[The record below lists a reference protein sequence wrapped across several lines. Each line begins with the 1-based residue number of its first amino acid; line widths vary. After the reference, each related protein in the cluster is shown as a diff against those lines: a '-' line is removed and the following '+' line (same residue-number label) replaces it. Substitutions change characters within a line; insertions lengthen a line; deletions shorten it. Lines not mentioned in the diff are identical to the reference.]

1 MQATVVVVHHHMVAE
16 DMAVAG
22 EVAATGIHLDLADS
36 HLGGRCHYRTRGDS
50 LQACWGRLIL
60 HDAILPPGL
69 SARSNRRSSYTFL
82 NSI

>member
-50 LQACWGRLIL
+50 
-60 HDAILPPGL
+60 PPSMLGKTDP
-69 SARSNRRSSYTFL
+69 ARRNPITWPQC
-82 NSI
+82 SIKSR